1 LFIIIVVVVVAGGGG
16 DDVKDSRVR
25 FDSVIFLI

>member
-1 LFIIIVVVVVAGGGG
+1 LFIIIIVVGGGGG
-16 DDVKDSRVR
+16 DDVKASRVR